1 MLLKTKARELND
13 ESYEQRRGWGRVATP
28 WYEQSFQEDY
38 LLIYKHRNIQ
48 NAEVEVRAMSDILQL
63 PLKAKVLDLCC
74 GSGRHAFILHQLG
87 YDVTGVD
94 LSETLLKAAQS
105 ADSAKSIR
113 WVRGDM
119 RSIPLEESFDAI
131 FNLFTSFGYF
141 ATDDEN
147 IQVLEEIH
155 RLLKADGQ
163 FIIDF
168 LNPAYVAAHLIAYSK
183 RQEEGIIIEEF
194 REISSSFVMKRIEL
208 TPEQGAKRTY
218 HEQVKLYSLKQFES
232 MFASAGLKLES
243 VYGGYDGTEYREQ
256 HSPRL
261 IMVGRKRGLA
271 IE

>member
-1 MLLKTKARELND
+1 M
-13 ESYEQRRGWGRVATP
+13 ATA
-28 WYEQSFQEDY
+28 WYEQSFQDDY

-48 NAEVEVRAMSDILQL
+48 NAEVEVRAMSDILKL
-63 PLKAKVLDLCC
+63 PSIAKVLDLCC

-94 LSETLLKAAQS
+94 LSETLLKTAKS
-105 ADSAKSIR
+105 ADSRNSIR

-147 IQVLEEIH
+147 IQVLDEIR

-168 LNPAYVAAHLIAYSK
+168 LNPAYVIAHLVPYSK
-183 RQEEGIIIEEF
+183 RQEEGVIIEEY
-194 REISSSFVMKRIEL
+194 REISGPFVVKRIEL

-218 HEQVKLYSLKQFES
+218 HEQVKLYSLRQFES
-232 MFASAGLKLES
+232 MFASAGLQLEQ
-243 VYGGYDGTEYREQ
+243 VYGGYEGAEYREQ
-256 HSPRL
+256 ESPRL
-261 IMVGRKRGLA
+261 IMVGRKRGQS